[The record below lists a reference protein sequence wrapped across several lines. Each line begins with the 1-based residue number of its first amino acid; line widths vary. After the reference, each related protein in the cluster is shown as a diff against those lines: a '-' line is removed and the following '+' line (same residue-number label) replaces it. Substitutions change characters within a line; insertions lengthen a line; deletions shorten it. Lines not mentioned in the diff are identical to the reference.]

1 MSVMR
6 SRPLKYGLITL
17 AVLVVL
23 CGLLLGAFQL
33 AVTRV
38 PEYRSELQT
47 WLGEKTGLVIEF
59 NGISARLRLY
69 GPELVFRDAVVRT
82 PDRTRVLATA
92 RRGSVAFDLWTS
104 VRQRHLT
111 AGRFT
116 LNSPAIGLIRTR
128 RGGIQIAG
136 QSALP
141 EHEARP
147 IPVDSLPVGEF
158 RVRNAVVSFRDE
170 VTGRGPWSLSG
181 VNFVLGRQSELLELH
196 GDASLPRALGQS
208 LEFSARVAGALD
220 HVDAL
225 RSEFHVEGRGL
236 DLAGWA
242 DVMPNQWVAPETG
255 HGSVRLSVSFTGTQ
269 PDTLSADIDLAKVS
283 AAAPEWV
290 TPLPGPAPL
299 VPKQEEDEGEAPPG
313 PPATTAG
320 EPASVAEPQR
330 VAAALVAFER
340 FALHLDAR
348 RQDAQWHGAVTK
360 LDLSQKESP
369 WQADKI
375 AFSWTHANDGSLRFA
390 ADADRIVLQNLWP
403 LLAYLPES
411 EALARIRAL
420 DAHGAIDALS
430 LTLARA
436 SGQPASFTVKADVR
450 DAGIKPVLNAPGI
463 SGISAHIEGTNERG
477 SIRVQSGG
485 VGFELPRMFRAPLGA
500 ESIEGTLGWEHLPEA
515 WRIDAQNLHVTTP
528 DGSAQLTGTLT
539 FPSDK
544 SSPLLDFTGIASD
557 LNAAST
563 PKYLPANK
571 LTPGT
576 LAWLDAAFPEGRVD
590 DAELRLHGPLHSFP
604 FRSGEGEFVVRGHAH
619 DLTFNY
625 QHGWAPAEAVDAMV
639 EFRNEGM
646 KVDRATA
653 VVGGLHVT
661 QASCDFGDFHKGDLR
676 IRAQA
681 AGDLGDALEFLQTS
695 PLRVALGEQFQLLE
709 GRGSTTAG
717 VDLRLPLKHL
727 DRRRVEVTTRLND
740 ATVMADGLDAP
751 VTALSGSL
759 IVVNTLPERA
769 SFKGEWLG
777 GPLQVTI
784 EPETATTTPTSRLVA
799 DGNASATN
807 LMSVLHLPSSVK
819 LSGATPWR
827 LTTQLETATEEMQTP
842 HQPRKFVI
850 ESDLAGLNIDLPYP
864 AGKAASEQRASRF
877 EIEYDG
883 DSTVLGR
890 AAFGKIRALMRA
902 RQLNE
907 GWSFDR
913 GSVRADGVAAA
924 LPAHPG
930 IGIEGEL
937 DHFNLDDWLAL
948 RGDGSGNVQVSDFL
962 KAVNVHVG
970 AFEVFGYR
978 FADVRG
984 VLRAAPSAW
993 KVSVAGPDAAG
1004 ELTIPASFTG
1014 SDPLVMK
1021 MDRLVIVPPQPQEG
1035 EAASHSD
1042 PRNFPNMQ
1050 IDIQDLRYDGH
1061 PVGVTS
1067 LQASRVP
1074 FGLRIDSLTVLQDA
1088 MHGEAHGEWVV
1099 TPDGERSSFSVLLTS
1114 TDVAASLRALNYP
1127 AFMEAKRGEIT
1138 ADLSWPGGIDG
1149 DFPARASGKLAV
1161 VVENGQLVTLQPG
1174 AGRVLGLFSV
1184 AALPRRLALDFSD
1197 LTDKGLSFDSIH
1209 GDFELR
1215 DGNAYTNNVLLRG
1228 PAAEIGIAGRVGIG
1242 AHDYDQTAV
1251 VTGNL
1256 GASLPVA
1263 GALAAGPA
1271 VGAALL
1277 LFSQVF
1283 KEPLK
1288 GITRGYYRITGPW
1301 DNPVVERIDAAQAR
1315 DAAAGAK
1322 EGA

>member
-1 MSVMR
+1 MSFIR
-6 SRPLKYGLITL
+6 SRPLKYSLITI

-59 NGISARLRLY
+59 KGISARLRLY
-69 GPELVFRDAVVRT
+69 GPELVFRDAIVRT

-92 RRGSVAFDLWTS
+92 RRGSVGFDLWTS
-104 VRQRHLT
+104 LTQRHLT

-116 LNSPAIGLIRTR
+116 LDSPAIGLIRTR
-128 RGGIQIAG
+128 QGRIQIAG

-147 IPVDSLPVGEF
+147 ISVDALPVGEF

-181 VNFVLGRQSELLELH
+181 VSFILGRQSELLELH

-220 HVDAL
+220 DVDAL
-225 RSEFHVEGRGL
+225 QSVFNVEGRGL

-255 HGSVRLSVSFTGTQ
+255 HGSIELSVSFIGTQ
-269 PDTLSADIDLAKVS
+269 PDALTADIDLAKVS
-283 AAAPEWV
+283 AAAPEWIM
-290 TPLPGPAPL
+290 PLPGPAPL
-299 VPKQEEDEGEAPPG
+299 VPKHDEEEDQALPEPLAATVEEPV
-313 PPATTAG
+313 PAAQ
-320 EPASVAEPQR
+320 PQR

-340 FALHLDAR
+340 FTLHLQAQRTDR
-348 RQDAQWHGAVTK
+348 QWHGAVTK
-360 LDLSQKESP
+360 LDLSQKDSP
-369 WQADKI
+369 WQAAKI
-375 AFSWTHANDGSLRFA
+375 DFSWLNGADGSLRVA

-411 EALARIRAL
+411 EALARVRAL
-420 DAHGAIDALS
+420 DARGIVDGLS
-430 LTLARA
+430 LELARA

-450 DAGIKPVLNAPGI
+450 DAGIRPVLNAPGI

-477 SIRVQSGG
+477 TVRVQSAD
-485 VGFELPRMFRAPLGA
+485 VGFELPHMFRTPLGA
-500 ESIEGTLGWEHLPEA
+500 ESVEATLGWEHLPDA
-515 WRIDAQNLHVTTP
+515 WRIEAQDLNLTTQ
-528 DGSAQLTGTLT
+528 DGSAQLTATLT
-539 FPSDK
+539 LPFDG
-544 SSPLLDFTGIASD
+544 SSPLLDLTGVAHD
-557 LNAAST
+557 LRAAAT

-571 LTPGT
+571 LTSRT
-576 LAWLDAAFPEGRVD
+576 LAWFGAAFPEGRVD
-590 DAELRLHGPLHSFP
+590 DAEVRLHGPVRSFP
-604 FRSGEGEFVVRGHAH
+604 FRGGEGEFVARGHAH

-625 QHGWAPAEAVDAMV
+625 HQGWAPAEAVDAMV

-646 KVDRATA
+646 RATRVTA

-661 QASCDFGDFHKGDLR
+661 QASCDFGDFKKGDLR

-681 AGDLGDALEFLQTS
+681 AGDLGDALELLQTS

-709 GRGSTTAG
+709 GSGSTVAD

-727 DRRRVEVTTRLND
+727 DQRRVEVTTTLKD
-740 ATVMADGLDAP
+740 ATVTAGDLDAP

-759 IVVNTLPERA
+759 IVVNALPERA
-769 SFKGEWLG
+769 SLTGEWLG
-777 GPLQVTI
+777 GPLQVNV
-784 EPETATTTPTSRLVA
+784 EPVESAAPAARLVA
-799 DGNASATN
+799 IGHASAAS
-807 LMSVLHLPSSVK
+807 LMSVLHLPASVK
-819 LSGATPWR
+819 LTGATQWQ
-827 LTTQLETATEEMQTP
+827 LTTPLETVPEGMSTP
-842 HQPRKFVI
+842 HLPRKFVI
-850 ESDLAGLNIDLPYP
+850 ESDLVGLEIGLPYP
-864 AGKAASEQRASRF
+864 VGKSASEHRASRF

-883 DSTVLGR
+883 DSTLLGR
-890 AAFGKIRALMRA
+890 AALGNIRALMRV
-902 RQLNE
+902 RQQSQ

-948 RGDGSGNVQVSDFL
+948 RGNGSGNVQVSDVL

-970 AFEVFGYR
+970 TFEVFGYR

-1004 ELTIPASFTG
+1004 ALTIPTSFTG
-1014 SDPLVMK
+1014 TAALVMK
-1021 MDRLVIVPPQPQEG
+1021 MDRLVIDPPEG
-1035 EAASHSD
+1035 QQGETTSHSD

-1050 IDIQDLRYDGH
+1050 IDIQDLRYDEH
-1061 PVGVTS
+1061 PVGVTT

-1074 FGLRIDSLTVLQDA
+1074 FGLRIDSLTVLQSA
-1088 MHGEAHGEWVV
+1088 MHGEAHGEWIV
-1099 TPDGERSSFSVLLTS
+1099 TPDGERSSFNVLLAS
-1114 TDVAASLRALNYP
+1114 TDVAASLRALKYP
-1127 AFMEAKRGEIT
+1127 AFMEAQRGQIT
-1138 ADLSWPGGIDG
+1138 ADLSWPGGIDR
-1149 DFPARASGKLAV
+1149 DFPARASGTIAV
-1161 VVENGQLVTLQPG
+1161 VAENGQLVTLQPG

-1197 LTDKGLSFDSIH
+1197 LTDKGLSFDAIH

-1228 PAAEIGIAGRVGIG
+1228 PAAEIGIAGRVGLG

-1263 GALAAGPA
+1263 GVLAGGPA

-1288 GITRGYYRITGPW
+1288 GITRGYYRITGPC
-1301 DNPVVERIDAAQAR
+1301 DNQVVERIDAAQAK